1 MKRLLFLLTCFIIA
15 VSLIG
20 CDKSSGEGKEEVMD
34 SFRVTFINDVEET
47 DVWVLPQTPEILK
60 TSIWGKATISK
71 IGVGES
77 AELDLVPLDEN
88 SLFIFRAIDTD
99 DALYRQNDI
108 MLKSG
113 YTLKFYSKEDEE
125 FDGMLIFLLDVLDEK
140 GNVLSS
146 EEVFEGVL

>member
-1 MKRLLFLLTCFIIA
+1 MKRLLFLLICFIIA

-20 CDKSSGEGKEEVMD
+20 CDKPSSEGKEEGMD

-60 TSIWGKATISK
+60 TSIWGKVTLSK
-71 IGVGES
+71 LGVGES
-77 AELDLVPLDEN
+77 AEVELVPIDEN

>member
-1 MKRLLFLLTCFIIA
+1 MKRLLFLLICFIIA

-60 TSIWGKATISK
+60 TSIWGKATLSK
-71 IGVGES
+71 LGVGES
-77 AELDLVPLDEN
+77 AEVELVPIDEN